1 QLQSSDQKCNNC
13 RAMKKTVLCS
23 YAVDTSMPPME
34 WRGCCN
40 HCFKLHKVCGS
51 SFFPYAQAVSL
62 PLPPIPQHPS
72 SKRDSSYIESDDD
85 NEHVS
90 ESSTPPQRTNIK
102 RRRGRPPK
110 RVERND
116 EVVRRQPET
125 VPSKRKFQ
133 RCKTP
138 VQGSTSTQRTSAV
151 SSDIRA
157 PTGRGPGK
165 SAIQPPVSQFQT
177 PQASARAEI
186 FQILRDI
193 GTSIRRFE
201 QDITTDVRRIEDIM
215 RTYPPDV

>member
-1 QLQSSDQKCNNC
+1 
-13 RAMKKTVLCS
+13 
-23 YAVDTSMPPME
+23 ME
-34 WRGCCN
+34 RRGCCN

-51 SFFPYAQAVSL
+51 SFFPYAKAVSL
-62 PLPPIPQHPS
+62 PLPPIPRHAS
-72 SKRDSSYIESDDD
+72 GKRDSSYIESDD

-90 ESSTPPQRTNIK
+90 DSSIPPQRTNVK
-102 RRRGRPPK
+102 RRRGRPQK

-116 EVVRRQPET
+116 EVVQRQPET
-125 VPSKRKFQ
+125 VASKRKFR

-138 VQGSTSTQRTSAV
+138 VQGSTSNSTQRTSAV
-151 SSDIRA
+151 SSDVRA
-157 PTGRGPGK
+157 PTGRGPLQ

-177 PQASARAEI
+177 FQTRQASARAEI

-193 GTSIRRFE
+193 GTSVRRFE